1 MKKWWLYVLKLE
13 QGKYYVGITSK
24 TPEVRFKQHQN
35 GFLAAGWTKKY
46 TPLKIM
52 DKKYL
57 GPMTEAQAKKYENKV
72 VRLYMKEKGTNNV
85 RGGDLTDNEDYIRRF
100 GRLFT
105 KEQWEPIVVVT
116 LLTIIVVALLLTLK

>member
-1 MKKWWLYVLKLE
+1 MKLE

-24 TPEVRFKQHQN
+24 TPEVRFKQQQN